1 MGAVPKRK
9 ISSARRGNRRS
20 HHHISLPQL
29 ARCPQCRN
37 LKPTHQVC
45 PSCGTYKGMQVI
57 AGRATQQ

>member
-9 ISSARRGNRRS
+9 VSSRRRGNRRS
-20 HHHISLPQL
+20 HHHIVVPPL

-45 PSCGTYKGMQVI
+45 PSCGTYRGRQVV

>member
-9 ISSARRGNRRS
+9 ISSMRRGNRRS
-20 HHHISLPQL
+20 HHQITTPPL

-45 PSCGTYKGMQVI
+45 PACGMYKGMQVI
-57 AGRATQQ
+57 QGRATQQ